1 MNADMLRLHGGGS
14 MALSHFRP
22 GLITF
27 TMLVLIAAAV
37 RVATVQVPD
46 RQALLDLN
54 RQLLESVFVRGET
67 AMLAAAALPNL
78 VVVPPGGVVE
88 NREQVLNGVPRVA
101 GAEAVEV
108 DDVVVVDHGTTA
120 VVVARVR
127 TRREKPIAGAPP
139 GETGRSRMM
148 NVFVH
153 EQGKWRLLARS
164 ITPCIERAVAAGRC

>member
-1 MNADMLRLHGGGS
+1 
-14 MALSHFRP
+14 MALLNFRP

-27 TMLVLIAAAV
+27 AMVVFIAADV
-37 RVATVQVPD
+37 RIPTVQVPD

-54 RQLLESVFVRGET
+54 RELLESVFVRGET
-67 AMLAAAALPNL
+67 AMLASVALPNL

-88 NREQVLNGVPRVA
+88 NREQVLNGVPKVA
-101 GAEAVEV
+101 GAEAVEI
-108 DDVVVVDHGTTA
+108 DDVVIVDHGTTA

-127 TRREKPIAGAPP
+127 TRREKLVAGTPLE
-139 GETGRSRMM
+139 GTGRIRMM
-148 NVFVH
+148 NVFVR